1 MDTSQYTE
9 LERIKIKIKALAAKT
24 VEAGATEEEA
34 LAAMNVVGR
43 LLTQYNLTMN
53 ELDVRD
59 ATYRTIHM
67 EIGRQK
73 RHPIDHTIPALA
85 AFTGTKTW
93 FHKRWGTNADS
104 TYAFFGQDQDLV
116 MVEYLYK
123 LIMSAMESEL
133 AAFKLTDE
141 YRYIGDNGRRPAGMR
156 ASAAISFQRGMGSRL
171 AARLMDMKRAN
182 DAELKARAATGTAL
196 IVLKG
201 KLTEEAFKRDVGM
214 KLRTV
219 RTGYKVGNYG
229 AFAAGHAAG
238 DRVNLSRPIGRGHA
252 VRGLLK

>member
-67 EIGRQK
+67 EIGRQR

-93 FHKRWGTNADS
+93 FHKRWGTKAHS
-104 TYAFFGQDQDLV
+104 TYAFFGQDQDLA

-133 AAFKLTDE
+133 AAFKRTESYLA
-141 YRYIGDNGRRPAGMR
+141 IGWAGGK

-171 AARLMDMKRAN
+171 ASRLMDMKRAN
-182 DAELKARAATGTAL
+182 DAELKARAVTGTAL

-201 KLTEEAFKRDVGM
+201 KLTEEAFTRDVGL

-219 RTGYKVGNYG
+219 STGYKVGNYG
-229 AFAAGHAAG
+229 AFDAGRAAG
-238 DRVNLSRPIGRGHA
+238 DRVNLSRPISRGNGS